1 MESYLGT
8 YVSCIKIGNSP
19 IIPPLLDDCRREEM
33 RYYRQLAISLE
44 TRFKSKETSS
54 DTGATS
60 SSESLPT
67 EKELVSRI
75 DPLIDMKT
83 DDLDGVELE
92 HLDLDDSD
100 SDASHEPSNSFTF
113 AESNVSNTFDEPSD
127 SFTLAENTLPSTRE
141 RSNSYTLETPSPV
154 LLAFIRS
161 LQEKQDESQDIF
173 TDKRSDTELSTPTAV
188 VVEEAPRTESLKEKT
203 RRKLWAVH
211 LPSSKPGE
219 TLTQSTSL
227 PNSNHVS
234 PSKPIKRSSHSDD
247 GLVYQDTYL
256 SNEDREYIE
265 KIEQQSTQ
273 TDSNTSTDITPTKY
287 QAPFNANDSFA
298 KDFNVL
304 DISVLSR
311 DTDIIGRE
319 STGTFSDCSSVSL
332 GKFMPSVDN
341 KKSIDCGEAEQE
353 AFIYFQEQ
361 LKVKHRQQLAELLQ
375 VQQREHDMLKEQFL
389 KLSRASSC
397 VKVSPPSTPLA
408 AYSHDTYTKKSPNK
422 CTVLDESIS
431 TQLPI
436 PNSSSSP
443 KKRSSSSQSPIHR
456 RHQAASKIQAGVRG
470 YFTRRLFKT
479 SRVVLL
485 VQTIKDCLVT
495 AVSLQNET
503 NLGLSE
509 LDLQNR
515 LLQQLTTACNEL
527 NDIFSLPVKDRLA
540 IIAEDRDKK
549 KRESRRSN
557 TPLPLSEATRRSL
570 QRKLTSSVPD
580 GDRKRSRKRCKSAS
594 SVRSDSSNNTPPTQ
608 RRPLTATM
616 SFSHKYSTSHSNRK
630 PWR

>member
-1 MESYLGT
+1 MELYLGT

-19 IIPPLLDDCRREEM
+19 IIPPLLDECRREEM
-33 RYYRQLAISLE
+33 RYYRQLAVSLQN
-44 TRFKSKETSS
+44 RFKSQDTSS
-54 DTGATS
+54 DTGVTS

-67 EKELVSRI
+67 EKELVSRM
-75 DPLIDMKT
+75 DPLDDMKT

-92 HLDLDDSD
+92 HLDLDGSDSD
-100 SDASHEPSNSFTF
+100 DASHEPSDSFTF
-113 AESNVSNTFDEPSD
+113 AETNVSNTFDERGD
-127 SFTLAENTLPSTRE
+127 SFTLAENNLSSTRE

-161 LQEKQDESQDIF
+161 LQEKQQDNDQSQDIF
-173 TDKRSDTELSTPTAV
+173 TDTELGTPTMA
-188 VVEEAPRTESLKEKT
+188 EQASGTECLKEKT
-203 RRKLWAVH
+203 RRSLWAVH

-227 PNSNHVS
+227 PNSNYVS
-234 PSKPIKRSSHSDD
+234 PSRMVKRSSSQSEDD
-247 GLVYQDTYL
+247 GSVYHDTYV
-256 SNEDREYIE
+256 SNDEDTEYVD
-265 KIEQQSTQ
+265 KIEQQLTE
-273 TDSNTSTDITPTKY
+273 NDITPTKSPV
-287 QAPFNANDSFA
+287 PFNANDSFA
-298 KDFNVL
+298 KDFNLL
-304 DISVLSR
+304 DISFRSR
-311 DTDIIGRE
+311 DTDIGRE
-319 STGTFSDCSSVSL
+319 SVGTFSNCSSVSL

-341 KKSIDCGEAEQE
+341 KKSIECGGEAEQE
-353 AFIYFQEQ
+353 AFTYFHEQ
-361 LKVKHRQQLAELLQ
+361 LKLKHRQQLAQLLQ

-389 KLSRASSC
+389 KISRPSSC
-397 VKVSPPSTPLA
+397 VNVSPPSTPLA
-408 AYSHDTYTKKSPNK
+408 VYSHHKSPNK
-422 CTVLDESIS
+422 SIVLDESIS
-431 TQLPI
+431 TQLLPI

-443 KKRSSSSQSPIHR
+443 KKRSTSGQSPIHR

-479 SRVVLL
+479 SKVVLL

-527 NDIFSLPVKDRLA
+527 NDIFSLPVKERLA
-540 IIAEDRDKK
+540 IIAEDREKK
-549 KRESRRSN
+549 KRESRRTN

-570 QRKLTSSVPD
+570 QRKLTSSLPPD
-580 GDRKRSRKRCKSAS
+580 DRKRSRKRCKSAS
-594 SVRSDSSNNTPPTQ
+594 SVRSDSSNNTLPSQ

-616 SFSHKYSTSHSNRK
+616 SFSHKYSMPRSNRK